1 MPLPASDIVAVCE
14 FLTEIGVLPDGKPYL
29 KGIIGNKQLTVGDPF
44 PGETLA
50 SVAGKLALIAVAGD
64 R

>member
-1 MPLPASDIVAVCE
+1 
-14 FLTEIGVLPDGKPYL
+14 L
-29 KGIIGNKQLTVGDPF
+29 KGTIGDKQVTVGDPF

-50 SVAGKLALIAVAGD
+50 SVAGKLVLIAVAGG